1 MLKFRNLFSNPDLA
15 LILLKNW
22 EYDPDTD
29 ELFKYFR
36 ISANAIY
43 PVHINGEVCFLRF
56 SPVLEKSE
64 ESVQA
69 ELEFMNYLH
78 SQGYPAMQAL
88 TSKSGE
94 KLVRKQTPW
103 GEYLACVFKC
113 VPGKQISQT
122 DFNPEIM
129 YAYGAAL
136 GELHAISKKYV
147 NPIMKRWSHIDVFNW
162 IEKSLIGLGLDQKP
176 VQELALLRNE
186 FASLPMNQD
195 HYGLIHFD
203 FEPDNVFYDET
214 IQRCSV
220 IDFDDAMYHWY
231 VMDIVQALEAI
242 KDETE
247 KDDISSLEAQFLDG
261 YRSKFTLDE
270 ELLARKLLFRR
281 FANLYQFTRVSIAM
295 QERWENEPD
304 WMVDL
309 RGKLDQLLQKEA
321 QLFGKEFVY

>member
-1 MLKFRNLFSNPDLA
+1 MLKFRYLFSNPDLA
-15 LILLKNW
+15 LMLLKNW
-22 EYDPDTD
+22 KYDPDTD

-43 PVHINGEVCFLRF
+43 PVHINGKVCFLRF

-69 ELEFMNYLH
+69 ELEFLNYLH
-78 SQGYPAMQAL
+78 SQGYPAMQSVE
-88 TSKSGE
+88 SKSGE

-103 GEYLACVFKC
+103 GEYLACVFKR

-122 DFNPEIM
+122 DFIPDSM
-129 YAYGAAL
+129 YAYGVAL
-136 GELHAISKKYV
+136 GELHALSKKYGQLTQ
-147 NPIMKRWSHIDVFNW
+147 KRWSHLDVYDW
-162 IEKSLIGLGLDQKP
+162 IEKSLSAPGLDQRP
-176 VQELALLRNE
+176 IQELALLRRE
-186 FASLPMNQD
+186 FASIPMDQD

-203 FEPDNVFYDET
+203 FEPDNVFYDEG
-214 IQRCSV
+214 IQGCSV

-231 VMDIVQALEAI
+231 VMDIIQVLDAI

-261 YRSKFTLDE
+261 YRSVFMLDE
-270 ELLARKLLFRR
+270 ELIARKQLFRR

-309 RGKLDQLLQKEA
+309 RGKLNRLLVEIEKD
-321 QLFGKEFVY
+321 FGEF